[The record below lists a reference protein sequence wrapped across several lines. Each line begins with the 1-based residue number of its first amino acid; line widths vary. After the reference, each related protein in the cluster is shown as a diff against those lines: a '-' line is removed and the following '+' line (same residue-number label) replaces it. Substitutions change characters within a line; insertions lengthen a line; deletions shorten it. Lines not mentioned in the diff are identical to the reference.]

1 MIYSDE
7 AITFLLHKNKSSAII
22 NDKNDH
28 YTEYNEKIYVKGRV
42 DWNFVI
48 Y

>member
-7 AITFLLHKNKSSAII
+7 AIIILLHKNNSSVNV

-42 DWNFVI
+42 DWNFVL